1 MSSHRCS
8 PKHRTSLLVLALL
21 ASTSACSD
29 TASHTIGIAGSEAV
43 RSDGPALADGWTIT
57 FDSVLVVVHHPALI
71 EQTDDDP
78 AWVRRLGVTVW
89 DLAQPFEGDATSFS
103 IYEAGLRASTYD
115 GFDFRVAPPSAESG
129 YAAEAG
135 NVDADTLAAV
145 VDADLAL
152 RVVGSASDGMQTIA
166 FDWSFSTD
174 TLRRCAL
181 ELELG
186 ADAEGETTIELA
198 AERLFATSAGDAPT
212 IGFAAIAAADA
223 DADGSVTLDE
233 LAAAPA
239 PNGSG
244 AADLLAF
251 VVEQSRNVGGVA
263 GASGCEIVDVSSE
276 D

>member
-8 PKHRTSLLVLALL
+8 PKLSSLLAFALL
-21 ASTSACSD
+21 ASTAACSD
-29 TASHTIGIAGSEAV
+29 TASHAIGIAGSEAV
-43 RSDGPALADGWTIT
+43 RTDGPALADGWTIQ

-89 DLAQPFEGDATSFS
+89 DLALPFEGDATNFS

-115 GFDFRVAPPSAESG
+115 GFDFRIAPPSAEPG
-129 YAAEAG
+129 YAAAAG
-135 NVDADTLAAV
+135 NVDDATLAAV
-145 VDADLAL
+145 VEADLAL
-152 RVVGSASDGMQTIA
+152 RVVGSASDGTQTIA

-174 TLRRCAL
+174 TLRRCAI
-181 ELELG
+181 ELELA
-186 ADAEGETTIELA
+186 ADAPGETTIEVA
-198 AERLFATSAGDAPT
+198 AELLFASSAGDAPV

-223 DADGSVTLDE
+223 DGDGTVTLDE
-233 LAAAPA
+233 LGAAPA

-251 VVEQSRNVGGVA
+251 VVERSRSLGGVA
-263 GASGCEIVDVSSE
+263 GASSCEIIDASSE
-276 D
+276 A